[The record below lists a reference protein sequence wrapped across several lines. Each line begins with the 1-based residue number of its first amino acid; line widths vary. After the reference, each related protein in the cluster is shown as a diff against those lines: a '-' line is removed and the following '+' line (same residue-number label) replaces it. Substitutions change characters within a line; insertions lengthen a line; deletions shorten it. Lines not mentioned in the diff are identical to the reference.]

1 MSEADSTQENNQS
14 QPLPDAS
21 DLIESILA
29 AAMDATEQ
37 DLIDAAIASEKL
49 EVSDATEQETIET
62 IVVDFTKA
70 TENNT
75 SDAIAA
81 DNLKVS
87 SETVADPNTEEIRS
101 EARQIVNDVGLS
113 DLEDTSQNWEP
124 ERTREFEGAISANVA
139 SSASTVVADST
150 NLVAT
155 NEATVQLPVSEADW
169 LALIQKLRSRNRGLL
184 NRVTQLEKG
193 LEECQEVIESHR
205 QKARSQ
211 ETIILEQTSELD
223 TSQEQLTRT
232 FRELELS
239 HQVAQRQ
246 QILIETLTE
255 QLESSQERIAQMER
269 ECAYTVQRCN
279 DQTHALLQS
288 ETTVRELRDRLQ
300 RQQRHT
306 LQFKTALEKC
316 LEMPGTNSDGN
327 PEIAGSP
334 SQSLSQRR
342 YIQNML
348 AAKALIPKAQPIQ
361 PWSAQPSASSE
372 ENDNLEDSTW
382 TNSEEV
388 EPDHSDRSCEL
399 DWIDAV
405 LDADDNPADQKAEEV
420 DSELLASEPELATI
434 FQMIDD
440 LNEDLPL
447 TPATQRSNAF
457 SISSDSETIP
467 SSARTFESYVNPA
480 EDVPLTVSTQPEGV
494 GSAQDL
500 DADSESDREPS
511 SYAQAILS
519 QPNWPSPVLY
529 PQRPSKGLKSLAAV
543 ELPTFPKKNGG

>member
-37 DLIDAAIASEKL
+37 DLIDAAIASENL
-49 EVSDATEQETIET
+49 QVSDATEPKTIET

-87 SETVADPNTEEIRS
+87 DETVADPNTEEIRS
-101 EARQIVNDVGLS
+101 EARQIVNDVGPP
-113 DLEDTSQNWEP
+113 DLEDTGQNWEP
-124 ERTREFEGAISANVA
+124 DRTREFAGAISADVADSA
-139 SSASTVVADST
+139 SSAADSN

-155 NEATVQLPVSEADW
+155 NEATVHLPASEADW

-184 NRVTQLEKG
+184 NRVNQLEKG

-205 QKARSQ
+205 QRARSQ

-223 TSQEQLTRT
+223 TAQEQLSRT

-269 ECAYTVQRCN
+269 ECAYTAQRCN

-316 LEMPGTNSDGN
+316 LEMPAINSDGN

-334 SQSLSQRR
+334 GQSLSQRR

-361 PWSAQPSASSE
+361 PWSAQPSASLE
-372 ENDNLEDSTW
+372 DNDLEDSAW
-382 TNSEEV
+382 TNSQEA
-388 EPDHSDRSCEL
+388 EPDYGDSSGEL

-405 LDADDNPADQKAEEV
+405 LDAEDRPTDQKAEEV
-420 DSELLASEPELATI
+420 DSELLAEQPELATI

-447 TPATQRSNAF
+447 TPATERSNAF

-467 SSARTFESYVNPA
+467 SSDRTFELYVNQA

-511 SYAQAILS
+511 SYTQEILS

-543 ELPTFPKKNGG
+543 KLPTFPKKNGG